1 MRGGLCMTQNQLKWF
16 ELNEGRR
23 HNLATEKVNSDTLEE
38 TRRHNVADEGT
49 KWFSARSS
57 DVIGRSQAAA
67 AHRQAG
73 ASESNAVTNR
83 MNAYTRQGELAE
95 TSAHNRN
102 VEAETIRH
110 DIVTETQGDRSLDQ
124 KDRGYNQKDIELAL
138 QDRSL
143 DLQEIKN
150 EINRRYYEGK
160 ITNERWRMAID
171 AIDNAA
177 NWYINSKNNTKKGKE
192 QLTTMAAA
200 IAKAMAKAK

>member
-1 MRGGLCMTQNQLKWF
+1 MTQNQLKWF
-16 ELNEGRR
+16 ELSEGRR

-95 TSAHNRN
+95 TSTHNRN
-102 VEAETIRH
+102 VEAETMRH
-110 DIVTETQGDRSLDQ
+110 NIVGETQEDRSLNQ
-124 KDRGYNQKDIELAL
+124 KDRGYNQKDIEIAL

-143 DLQEIKN
+143 DLQEAKN

-160 ITNERWRMAID
+160 ITNERWKMALD

-177 NWYINSKNNTKKGKE
+177 NWYIDWKNATKKDKE
-192 QLTTMAAA
+192 KLTSMAVA
-200 IAKAMAKAK
+200 IAKAMGK